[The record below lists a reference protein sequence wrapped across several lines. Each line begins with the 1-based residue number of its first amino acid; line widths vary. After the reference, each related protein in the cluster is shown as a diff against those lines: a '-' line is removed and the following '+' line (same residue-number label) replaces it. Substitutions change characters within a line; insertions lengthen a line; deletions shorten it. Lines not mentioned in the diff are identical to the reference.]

1 MVTISTALRQTYD
14 HAHIIVKENK
24 KIIFALI
31 AGFLAVI
38 IPYLLF
44 FN

>member
-1 MVTISTALRQTYD
+1 MVTISTALRQPYD
-14 HAHIIVKENK
+14 HAYIIVKENK

>member
-1 MVTISTALRQTYD
+1 MVTISTAPHQLHD
-14 HAHIIVKENK
+14 HDVIIVKENK